1 VWFRG
6 QQRFLASLLEQEE
19 TTMKSIGR
27 RKFARAA
34 LGAVIAGMLA
44 VAGVAPAQQMP
55 VMEAVVG
62 NNFGHLPMFVGV
74 EKGLFKKHGVDVKL
88 KVVNIGS
95 QMVTSMQKNEV
106 QIGDMSVTTFL
117 KARHAGDPFRV
128 IGVIQSDATRANA
141 DEPLAIIARKG
152 SGIRAGNV
160 EDLKGKRIA
169 LSKGQ
174 TSDEYLK
181 IVLARRNMKYADVE
195 IVDIGNASQT
205 QLATLLQEGK
215 VDATVCWEPFNT
227 MVLDQAEESYEV
239 VRGGGHMSYI
249 MVATTH
255 EPTLKVSPDVVRS
268 FVAGLAAASQYTRRN
283 RAEAVDIFAKWVPGL
298 DPAVGKRAIQHISYD
313 PRVSAPVLQA
323 FEAAEDDVL
332 KNTLKDAARLN
343 VPDQFAASFM
353 AEVQKS
359 NPEYFSDLPPL
370 PAGLHAPE

>member
-1 VWFRG
+1 MATHR
-6 QQRFLASLLEQEE
+6 LS
-19 TTMKSIGR
+19 
-27 RKFARAA
+27 
-34 LGAVIAGMLA
+34 A
-44 VAGVAPAQQMP
+44 VAGFLIAAALALICGYSTGLAAQQQP
-55 VMEAVVG
+55 VMEVVVG

-74 EKGLFKKHGVDVKL
+74 EKALFRKHGVEVKL

-106 QIGDMSVTTFL
+106 QMGDMSVTTFL

-128 IGVIQSDATRANA
+128 IGIIQSDATRANA
-141 DEPLAIIARKG
+141 DEPLAIVARKG
-152 SGIRAGNV
+152 SGIRAGNI

-181 IVLARRNMKYADVE
+181 IVLARRNMKYEDVE

-205 QLATLLQEGK
+205 QLATLLREGQA
-215 VDATVCWEPFNT
+215 DATVCWEPFNT
-227 MVLDQAEESYEV
+227 MVLEQAAESYVV

-255 EPTLKVSPDVVRS
+255 EPTLKTSPEIVRN
-268 FVAGLAAASQYTRRN
+268 FVAGLAAASQYTRKN
-283 RAEAVDIFAKWVPGL
+283 RAEAVDIFVKWVPGL
-298 DPAVGKRAIQHISYD
+298 DPAVGRKAIEHISYD
-313 PRVSAPVLQA
+313 PRVSGPVIQA
-323 FEAAEDDVL
+323 FETAEDDVL
-332 KNTLKDAARLN
+332 KNTLKGATRLN

-370 PAGLHAPE
+370 PAASR